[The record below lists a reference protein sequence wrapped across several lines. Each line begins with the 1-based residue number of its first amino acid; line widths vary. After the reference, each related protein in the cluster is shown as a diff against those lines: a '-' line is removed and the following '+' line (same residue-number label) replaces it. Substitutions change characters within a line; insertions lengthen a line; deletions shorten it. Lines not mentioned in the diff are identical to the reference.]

1 MKDLENFRDLM
12 NKEQNQFV
20 SSIENISENR
30 VQKNLVDQ
38 EIKKRLLSEKDDEKL
53 FGLIKQISEDIIM
66 FGSDINLISL
76 DVDIKSEDIFNELI
90 KLKP

>member
-1 MKDLENFRDLM
+1 M
-12 NKEQNQFV
+12 
-20 SSIENISENR
+20 
-30 VQKNLVDQ
+30 VDQ

-53 FGLIKQISEDIIM
+53 FSLIKQISEDIIM

>member
-1 MKDLENFRDLM
+1 M
-12 NKEQNQFV
+12 
-20 SSIENISENR
+20 
-30 VQKNLVDQ
+30 VDQ